1 MPAPVPQEQ
10 EWLSLSE
17 ASKLLGVH
25 PATLRQ
31 WSDEGKVHTFRTP
44 GGHRRFSRAELDHM
58 LHVTSLRGV
67 GLSSYVMSETLQRTR
82 QELPSVLQQS
92 WAQGFTDDERQRR
105 RESGRQLLALT
116 TYLINHEALNEEQLC
131 SACQLGVEYGR
142 MMLRTGHSLP
152 DAVMAFIFFRDSLLE
167 TVLSLPETTGLD
179 RDATLAIMRRIN
191 DLLNMVLRAMMD
203 AHAQA
208 AAEGAPNDG

>member
-1 MPAPVPQEQ
+1 MPIPLIDEQ

-17 ASKLLGVH
+17 ASRLLGVH

-31 WSDEGKVHTFRTP
+31 WSDEGKVHSFRTP

-58 LHVTSLRGV
+58 LHVTPLRGA

-82 QELPSVLQQS
+82 QQLPSVLQPS
-92 WAQGFTDDERQRR
+92 WAVGFTDDERQRR
-105 RESGRQLLALT
+105 RESRPQLLAMT
-116 TYLINHEALNEEQLC
+116 TYLINHAALSEEQLC
-131 SACQLGVEYGR
+131 SARQLGAEYGR
-142 MMLRTGHSLP
+142 MMVRTGHTLP

-208 AAEGAPNDG
+208 AAEEVPHHG